1 MEKKVNMPVNL
12 KATKNDEL
20 HSIPGIQ
27 LGIAEA
33 EMRYKSKKDLLVI
46 SIDSGA
52 AVSGIFTKN
61 KFTAAPVIVAKEHL
75 KVSKSTRALIVNTG
89 SANAGTGDDGI
100 KNARVVCE
108 MLANELN
115 INAEDI
121 LPFSTGVIMMHLPID
136 KISMG
141 IPIAIKNLKHDNW
154 LNAAESIMTTDTV
167 AKTSSTR
174 IMIQDEEVYVTG
186 ISKGSGMIEPNMATM
201 LGFIGTNANI
211 TKEMLDGMIVEIADK
226 TFNCITVDGDTST
239 NDSFIII
246 ATKQS
251 NHQLIDNKNKDYYV
265 LKDALL
271 ETAKILAQSIIRD
284 GEGATKF
291 ISINVH
297 GGKNSEECLSVGK
310 SIAHSPLVKI
320 AFFASDPNIGRILAA
335 IGNSPIEFLDINLID
350 VFLNQVQ
357 FAKNGSLAEN
367 YKESMGEEEMKNK
380 EILLDVYL
388 GRGEFTGT
396 VWTTDLSYDYVKIN
410 AEYRS

>member
-1 MEKKVNMPVNL
+1 M
-12 KATKNDEL
+12 
-20 HSIPGIQ
+20 
-27 LGIAEA
+27 
-33 EMRYKSKKDLLVI
+33 
-46 SIDSGA
+46 
-52 AVSGIFTKN
+52 
-61 KFTAAPVIVAKEHL
+61 
-75 KVSKSTRALIVNTG
+75 
-89 SANAGTGDDGI
+89 
-100 KNARVVCE
+100 
-108 MLANELN
+108 
-115 INAEDI
+115 
-121 LPFSTGVIMMHLPID
+121 
-136 KISMG
+136 
-141 IPIAIKNLKHDNW
+141 
-154 LNAAESIMTTDTV
+154 
-167 AKTSSTR
+167 
-174 IMIQDEEVYVTG
+174 
-186 ISKGSGMIEPNMATM
+186 
-201 LGFIGTNANI
+201 
-211 TKEMLDGMIVEIADK
+211 
-226 TFNCITVDGDTST
+226 
-239 NDSFIII
+239 
-246 ATKQS
+246 
-251 NHQLIDNKNKDYYV
+251 
-265 LKDALL
+265 

-310 SIAHSPLVKI
+310 SIAHSPLVKT